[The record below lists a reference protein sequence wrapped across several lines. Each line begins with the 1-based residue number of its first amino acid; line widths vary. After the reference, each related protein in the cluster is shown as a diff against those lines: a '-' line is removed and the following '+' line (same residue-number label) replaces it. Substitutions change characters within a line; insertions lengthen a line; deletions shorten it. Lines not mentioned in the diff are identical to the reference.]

1 MHSGLEPLLARVRD
15 RASDFLTNTQTGPGF
30 CLVCRS
36 PIAPSYRE
44 CPQCR
49 SHAMTGNP
57 LADLVVP
64 LAYAGHTEQS
74 RHLLHGY
81 KSAALVADGGARD
94 LQATVLVLL
103 FLALRPHAS
112 CLTGSQG
119 PWTSL
124 ACVPSTRLR
133 ETPTPLHELTGILG
147 VALDLPVIDIEF
159 QDPQERGVRE
169 YVPERYLVADG
180 DGIASGHVLVIDDTW
195 TSGHPAQ
202 SVATRLKWSGAKA
215 VTVVTLG
222 RWLDSSWSPS
232 SPYFDRRKVHPPYD
246 PLMCPVDVCR

>member
-1 MHSGLEPLLARVRD
+1 
-15 RASDFLTNTQTGPGF
+15 
-30 CLVCRS
+30 
-36 PIAPSYRE
+36 
-44 CPQCR
+44 
-49 SHAMTGNP
+49 MTGNP

-64 LAYAGHTEQS
+64 LAYAGHTQQS
-74 RHLLHGY
+74 GHLLYHY
-81 KSAALVADGGARD
+81 KSAALIADGRAND

-103 FLALRPHAS
+103 FLALRLHAL
-112 CLTGSQG
+112 CLTGSLG

-133 ETPTPLHELTGILG
+133 DHLSPLHELTGILG

-159 QDPQERGVRE
+159 HDPQERGVRE

-195 TSGHPAQ
+195 TSGHHAQ
-202 SVATRLKWSGAKA
+202 SVTTSLKWSGAKA

-232 SPYFDRRKVHPPYD
+232 SSYFDRRKVLPPYD
-246 PLMCPVDVCR
+246 PLNCPVGVCS